1 MTFQAYNKL
10 IAQNHIRT
18 YNLTL

>member
-1 MTFQAYNKL
+1 MTFQAYKKL

>member
-1 MTFQAYNKL
+1 MTFQAYKSL
-10 IAQNHIRT
+10 FAQNHFRT